1 MACATL
7 PCPMQYPT
15 CIRHVLHTGNYKW
28 AKPSCW
34 MALVQSQIEWRHATL
49 ALLPR
54 FPLSLLFSLYASCIT
69 FFRTVFRF
77 TRQQNGNPKIT
88 ILSNQSAV
96 SWNGCRGMDVVDR
109 SLCRMLLTLINLMIV
124 VLSEENLILVR
135 SRNYG

>member
-54 FPLSLLFSLYASCIT
+54 FPLSLLFSLYSSCIT
-69 FFRTVFRF
+69 FFRTVFPF
-77 TRQQNGNPKIT
+77 TSQQNGNPKIT

-96 SWNGCRGMDVVDR
+96 SWNEITHR
-109 SLCRMLLTLINLMIV
+109 SLCRMLSTLINLMIV
-124 VLSEENLILVR
+124 VSSEENLILVR
-135 SRNYG
+135 RRNYG